1 MINISYTKK
10 ILASFSYKVCN
21 ILMKFL
27 PAIIILLISIS
38 IFSQQ
43 SETATVTLVRKKMQV
58 QVGVEFKDIKIG
70 DELPLNSTVKSEGMG
85 YLEFEY
91 KGASYRVGKNTK
103 IILSDVIN
111 SSPETGITNSG
122 GVRAKVD
129 DPNDMPNVGSG
140 KGLTNKKNSKNKKK
154 PNQ

>member
-1 MINISYTKK
+1 
-10 ILASFSYKVCN
+10 
-21 ILMKFL
+21 MKFL
-27 PAIIILLISIS
+27 SAIFILLISIP
-38 IFSQQ
+38 IFPEQT
-43 SETATVTLVRKKMQV
+43 ETATVTLVRKKMQV
-58 QVGVEFKDIKIG
+58 LVGVEFKDIKIG

-103 IILSDVIN
+103 IILSDVVN

-122 GVRAKVD
+122 GVRAKAD